1 MSEPT
6 GPRPAAPNQ
15 APEVL
20 LLSALLRHTAVDGAG
35 HSLGRL
41 ADVIVRLRQDAYPE
55 VSGLVASVGGRE
67 LFVPADQIVAWD
79 DQHLELVSAR
89 LDLRPFE
96 RRTGEVLLRDDVL
109 GHRLIDVEEP
119 GLVTAHDVQ
128 LTRAGEGW
136 VVTAVDI
143 HPRSWLS
150 RRGGHTWRNWS
161 RIEAL
166 IGHDGSLQARAP
178 MGRLRRLKAAQLA
191 DIIEKA
197 SAREQRELLTRVHA
211 HPDLEADV
219 FEELDGD
226 QASDLLEARTDP
238 EIADILG
245 RMRADDAAD
254 ALLDLP
260 QERRMSVL
268 RQLPDTQQKKIT
280 RLLGYQEAT
289 AGGLMSLDHL
299 LLPAATTA
307 AQAIAAVRAATQMQ
321 PEAIVVV
328 FCHDEHYA
336 LTGAVSL
343 FTLVQADPASTMA
356 ELAEPDP
363 VHVHPDADVNEITM
377 AMADYN
383 LLILP
388 VLDHDDHLL
397 GVLTSDDILEAAIA
411 PEWRRRRG

>member
-6 GPRPAAPNQ
+6 DPRPAATNE
-15 APEVL
+15 ASEVL
-20 LLSALLRHTAVDGAG
+20 PLSALLRHTAVDGDG

-41 ADVIVRLRQDAYPE
+41 TDVIVRLRQDDYPE
-55 VSGLVASVGGRE
+55 VSGLVVDIGGHE
-67 LFVPADQIVAWD
+67 LFVPADQIVTWD
-79 DQHLELVSAR
+79 DQHLVLASSQV
-89 LDLRPFE
+89 DPRPFG
-96 RRTGEVLLRDDVL
+96 RRSGEVLLRDDVL
-109 GHRLIDVEEP
+109 GHRLIDVQEP
-119 GLVTAHDVQ
+119 ALVTAHDVQ
-128 LTRAGEGW
+128 LTHAGDGW
-136 VVTAVDI
+136 IATAVDI

-150 RRGGHTWRNWS
+150 RRGGPTWRNWS
-161 RIEAL
+161 AIEAL
-166 IGHDGSLQARAP
+166 IGHDDSLLARAP

-219 FEELDGD
+219 FEELDED
-226 QASDLLEARTDP
+226 EASDLLEARTDP
-238 EIADILG
+238 EVADLLS

-260 QERRMSVL
+260 QERRASVL
-268 RQLPDTQQKKIT
+268 RHLPDAERKKIT
-280 RLLGYQEAT
+280 ALLGYQEAT

-299 LLPAATTA
+299 LLPETTTA
-307 AQAIAAVRAATQMQ
+307 AQAIAAVRDATQMQ
-321 PEAIVVV
+321 PEAIIVV
-328 FCHDEHYA
+328 FCHDQHNA
-336 LTGAVSL
+336 LTGAVSVVAL
-343 FTLVQADPASTMA
+343 IQADPTATMA
-356 ELAEPDP
+356 ELAEPAP
-363 VHVHPDADVNEITM
+363 VHVHPDADVNEITL